1 MKANVRLIQTILTG
15 LLVLVFLA
23 GCSGAAQPAA
33 APEAAAPEAAA
44 PAGSNILDDIVKR
57 GTIKIAIPE
66 DTPLFGTLG
75 ASGAYEGYDV
85 DVANL
90 LAKDLGVTVELVP
103 VSSANRIPFLTSGKV
118 DLVIANMGIKP
129 ERALVINF
137 SNAYAPFFWAVFG
150 PVDKQ
155 VSNVEEAKAYIA
167 GATLGT
173 LEEIA
178 YSEAAGADAKIQ
190 RYDDQA
196 TTVQAYVT
204 GQVELI
210 VTSNAIGAQIMK
222 DQPELNTESK
232 IVLQQ
237 SPCHIG
243 VRRGDE
249 ALLTWVNAFIYSHML
264 NGDLDE
270 LSIKWFG
277 EPLPDFPNF

>member
-1 MKANVRLIQTILTG
+1 MKVNVRLIQTILTG

-23 GCSGAAQPAA
+23 GCSGAAQPTA
-33 APEAAAPEAAA
+33 APEASAPEAAA

-75 ASGAYEGYDV
+75 TSGAYEGYDV

-155 VSNVEEAKAYIA
+155 VGNVEEAKAYIA

-277 EPLPDFPNF
+277 EPLPAFPNF

>member
-1 MKANVRLIQTILTG
+1 MKASIRLVQTILSV
-15 LLVLVFLA
+15 LLIIVFLA
-23 GCSGAAQPAA
+23 GCSGGAQPAA
-33 APEAAAPEAAA
+33 PSTEPAAAEA
-44 PAGSNILDDIVKR
+44 PAATTNILDEIVKR
-57 GTIKIAIPE
+57 GTIKIAVPE

-75 ASGAYEGYDV
+75 ASGAYEGYDI
-85 DVANL
+85 DIANM
-90 LAKDLGVTVELVP
+90 LAKDLGVAVELVP
-103 VSSANRIPFLTSGKV
+103 VSSQNRIPFLTSGKV

-150 PVDKQ
+150 PADKQ
-155 VSNVEEAKAYIA
+155 VTNIEEAKAFSA

-178 YSEAAGADAKIQ
+178 YSEAAGPDAKIQ

-196 TTVQAYVT
+196 TTVQAYKT

-222 DQPELNTESK
+222 DQPEMNTESK
-232 IVLQQ
+232 FVLQQ